1 MQYNGVQIDNTPNN
15 IIITDSDANQ
25 VIVTQPLTNVIEVS
39 TPGPKG
45 NTGATGPMP
54 PTGAFAVTGSNT
66 FIGNQIITGSLNVT
80 AGITGSLF
88 GTATTASYYNT
99 SNLPTTGSNNFSGS
113 QVFTG
118 SVQGNVAAL
127 TVTSNTASVD
137 LSLASF
143 YTLQLVSGSNIF
155 INPSNIKPGLTA
167 TILVSTTGSGTVSFP
182 STVKQPSGSS
192 YTPTT
197 STGKDVL
204 TFLSY
209 DTTALYVASVK
220 NLI

>member
-25 VIVTQPLTNVIEVS
+25 VIVTQPLTNVIEVI

-45 NTGATGPMP
+45 STGATGATGPMP

-66 FIGNQIITGSLNVT
+66 FVGSQIITGSLV
-80 AGITGSLF
+80 
-88 GTATTASYYNT
+88 
-99 SNLPTTGSNNFSGS
+99 
-113 QVFTG
+113 VTG

-209 DTTALYVASVK
+209 DTTTLYVASVK

>member
-25 VIVTQPLTNVIEVS
+25 VIVTQPLTNVIEVI

-45 NTGATGPMP
+45 STGATGPMP
-54 PTGAFAVTGSNT
+54 FTGSFAITGSNT
-66 FIGNQIITGSLNVT
+66 FVGSQIITGSLV
-80 AGITGSLF
+80 
-88 GTATTASYYNT
+88 
-99 SNLPTTGSNNFSGS
+99 
-113 QVFTG
+113 VTG

-155 INPSNIKPGLTA
+155 INPSNITPGQTA

-209 DTTALYVASVK
+209 DTTTLYVASVK